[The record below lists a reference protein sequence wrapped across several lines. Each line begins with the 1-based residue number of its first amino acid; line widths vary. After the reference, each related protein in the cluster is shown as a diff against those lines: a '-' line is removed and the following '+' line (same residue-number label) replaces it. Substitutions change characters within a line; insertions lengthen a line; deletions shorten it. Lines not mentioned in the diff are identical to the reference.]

1 MNYSIRGV
9 ALGVC
14 LFRLSSPPPRWHPN
28 SCRSVSLSRRTC
40 FRMVSD
46 NSELYSAPSETTYS
60 ASIGFRLGLAIH
72 DL

>member
-9 ALGVC
+9 ALAFAC
-14 LFRLSSPPPRWHPN
+14 LGYLPPPWHPN

>member
-9 ALGVC
+9 ALAFAC
-14 LFRLSSPPPRWHPN
+14 LGYLPPPRWHPN